1 MKKICPIIESIKI
14 IGTKPRLTIIRHLAE
29 SEKSFNELRQVC
41 DMSSKTLSINIKYLL
56 KENIISLKKEKNKHI
71 YILTKKGSELLP
83 ILKMIGNWGKKW
95 KIC

>member
-1 MKKICPIIESIKI
+1 M
-14 IGTKPRLTIIRHLAE
+14 AE